1 MLIYTQ
7 SYLVLTYFRFKIFLD
22 KLYFVD
28 ISATFTF
35 PSFIYLQHKVVL
47 FTFEVETQ
55 KKIRSLRNTK
65 WDELHEG
72 KMQHNFTFINIL
84 KLYDLVRWLLRR
96 GAVMQSSQLLS
107 DRLQEPKL
115 RKLAVRS
122 TTVRLPNDWS
132 LAADGCCSW
141 NNGKEVPR

>member
-55 KKIRSLRNTK
+55 KKIRSLRNT
-65 WDELHEG
+65 E
-72 KMQHNFTFINIL
+72 
-84 KLYDLVRWLLRR
+84 
-96 GAVMQSSQLLS
+96 
-107 DRLQEPKL
+107 
-115 RKLAVRS
+115 
-122 TTVRLPNDWS
+122 
-132 LAADGCCSW
+132 
-141 NNGKEVPR
+141 

>member
-1 MLIYTQ
+1 MSTHTHHLAWIDCKKCHINTFYNMLIYTQ

-84 KLYDLVRWLLRR
+84 KLYDLVRWLLRER
-96 GAVMQSSQLLS
+96 CGDAKFTIIV
-107 DRLQEPKL
+107 
-115 RKLAVRS
+115 
-122 TTVRLPNDWS
+122 W
-132 LAADGCCSW
+132 
-141 NNGKEVPR
+141 

>member
-1 MLIYTQ
+1 M
-7 SYLVLTYFRFKIFLD
+7 VLTYFRFKIFLD

-65 WDELHEG
+65 
-72 KMQHNFTFINIL
+72 
-84 KLYDLVRWLLRR
+84 
-96 GAVMQSSQLLS
+96 
-107 DRLQEPKL
+107 
-115 RKLAVRS
+115 
-122 TTVRLPNDWS
+122 
-132 LAADGCCSW
+132 
-141 NNGKEVPR
+141 